1 MDFEIACSEIDFI
14 LNNMAPTDLSKIP
27 QDVIKFFKDNKSVLY
42 KVKLDVTKNL
52 YEQELKDETKAII
65 KILNAK
71 YFGGKEE
78 KQKINDII
86 KNEEIE
92 EKLNTKNEMIIYKE
106 NKLTK
111 IINKILKFF
120 KITKE

>member
-1 MDFEIACSEIDFI
+1 MDFEIACSEIDYI
-14 LNNMAPTDLSKIP
+14 LNNMNPTDLSKIP

-52 YEQELKDETKAII
+52 CEQELKDETKAII

-86 KNEEIE
+86 KIEEIE